1 MRESLL
7 KISYNMELSEI
18 DEGFKLFYKKYQ
30 LKRTI
35 IFTIVYA
42 IAAVLG
48 VDMVI
53 RNPQNFYGYL
63 LIGIGIGLIFMQWYR
78 PVMIRKKLINTLSS
92 MSQET
97 YETEIFSDKITITTI
112 VEETA
117 EEVEKSE
124 ETEKSEEASE
134 EATATEEKLEEA
146 EGEAEENDSS
156 EPEAVV
162 SHFYFGSDLMDAM
175 ENEKM
180 FLLFVNKSLIY
191 IYPKRCLTEEEQ
203 TKLREIFTDKAIL

>member
-63 LIGIGIGLIFMQWYR
+63 LIGSGIGLIFMQWYR

-124 ETEKSEEASE
+124 EASE
-134 EATATEEKLEEA
+134 EATDTEEKAEEA
-146 EGEAEENDSS
+146 EGEAEENVSS

-191 IYPKRCLTEEEQ
+191 IYPKRCLTEDEQ
-203 TKLREIFTDKAIL
+203 NTLRDIFTDKAIL

>member
-1 MRESLL
+1 MNESLL

-92 MSQET
+92 MSQES

-124 ETEKSEEASE
+124 EASE

-146 EGEAEENDSS
+146 EGEAEENGSS

-191 IYPKRCLTEEEQ
+191 IYPKRCLTEDEQ
-203 TKLREIFTDKAIL
+203 NTLRDIFTDKAIL

>member
-1 MRESLL
+1 MNESLL

-124 ETEKSEEASE
+124 EASE
-134 EATATEEKLEEA
+134 EATDTEEKAEEA
-146 EGEAEENDSS
+146 EGEAEENVSS

-191 IYPKRCLTEEEQ
+191 IYPKRCLTEDEQ
-203 TKLREIFTDKAIL
+203 NTLRDIFTDKAIL